1 MIASIRMIGAGHLRL
16 RSLQH
21 ARGRHGCLVLIGC
34 ESRTQRELVEEGHL
48 YQEVVPGLR
57 FYRFTLSPSG
67 QRLLDLAEETGAL
80 P

>member
-1 MIASIRMIGAGHLRL
+1 LIASIRMIGSGHLRFNSL
-16 RSLQH
+16 RH

-48 YQEVVPGLR
+48 YQEVVPGGR
-57 FYRFTLSPSG
+57 FYRFTLSSTG
-67 QRLLDLAEETGAL
+67 QRLLDRAEETGAL